1 MAHSH
6 MYLTAIID
14 WYSRKIVG
22 WNLSDTLDTAPVI
35 EAMKSAVESE
45 GSPAICNSDQGPQFT
60 SDEYKSLLKSLGI
73 RQSMDGKSRWADN
86 IMIERWFRSL
96 KTEEIYVN
104 EYNSPRELRRAISEY
119 IEMYNN
125 ERPHQALEY
134 HTPQA
139 VFDSSFKAA

>member
-1 MAHSH
+1 
-6 MYLTAIID
+6 
-14 WYSRKIVG
+14 
-22 WNLSDTLDTAPVI
+22 
-35 EAMKSAVESE
+35 MKSAVESE